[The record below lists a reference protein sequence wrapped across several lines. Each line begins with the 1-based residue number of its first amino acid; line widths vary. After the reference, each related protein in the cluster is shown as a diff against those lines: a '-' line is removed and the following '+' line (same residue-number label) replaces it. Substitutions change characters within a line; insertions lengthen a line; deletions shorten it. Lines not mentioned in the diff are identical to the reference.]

1 VPVPPKGQDDIKL
14 VPWARGYHLVQTTE
28 NTILLSTTRIEERE
42 KMFKWV
48 GPIFQNTSGL
58 IAKKARGLKIGGVED
73 IRKYKVG
80 TVIEDVGE
88 QYLQKL
94 GIGQEVMDQTNSI
107 LSNVKKLDV
116 GRIDM
121 IANGWRGFIADAKS
135 LGIDPDLYEM
145 VYVLNKADLDYA
157 FHTATQDWIIE
168 ELQKTMDELKAEGKL
183 KELEQKYGL

>member
-73 IRKYKVG
+73 IRKYKV
-80 TVIEDVGE
+80 
-88 QYLQKL
+88 
-94 GIGQEVMDQTNSI
+94 
-107 LSNVKKLDV
+107 
-116 GRIDM
+116 
-121 IANGWRGFIADAKS
+121 A
-135 LGIDPDLYEM
+135 P
-145 VYVLNKADLDYA
+145 
-157 FHTATQDWIIE
+157 
-168 ELQKTMDELKAEGKL
+168 
-183 KELEQKYGL
+183 